1 MAWLLL
7 SSFFSVATVD
17 VVAVDCVT
25 VVAFSSCWALTLGP
39 WDDEVLP
46 LKTSGWNP
54 KNALKFHWGEIS
66 PKTLK
71 RLICIDKRTWMR
83 SKIIGKYIA
92 LVFQILCE
100 DEVRP
105 LPPPNTSSV
114 GIGRILEDDRVGKLI
129 QWDRKNGKEITI
141 SKLKDETVTKWGLW
155 MGFLRQC
162 KHQPKSLSGDER
174 IRFASNWLE
183 HVGTSF

>member
-114 GIGRILEDDRVGKLI
+114 GIWRILEDDRVGIPVGSEKWKRNHHQQI
-129 QWDRKNGKEITI
+129 ERWNGHQVRALDGIFA
-141 SKLKDETVTKWGLW
+141 W
-155 MGFLRQC
+155 M
-162 KHQPKSLSGDER
+162 
-174 IRFASNWLE
+174 
-183 HVGTSF
+183 